1 MLGRVA
7 VAISILLL
15 FPAAAFPQ
23 CNLSQVASIP
33 FRASYLDIAID
44 GSDLW
49 AATSYGLSLYDRSV
63 DPPAFVASLPL
74 PGITRVVRATNGL
87 AYSGSGTTLYVVRK
101 NGRALQLVRGI
112 DAGATIN
119 DLLLTTL
126 DLYVATANGLTQL
139 DLLDPTTPSKTPAA
153 LTTSRANVQSLTL
166 NGSTLFAA
174 DGDSS
179 IEAFN
184 ISIPSIP
191 NGVGAI
197 ASLPGSIAVNAT
209 GGRLYVS
216 DGQQTDI
223 FVNIDGGGGTAVKAA
238 SDSFGAVSI
247 APITSTAIFA
257 AGADRQ
263 VRAFDLS
270 SAAAPIELSRAQ
282 LQPSGGNV
290 NRIGRIA
297 ATPNRL
303 YVAGGD
309 LGLLTYDTTSFQ
321 PSFPVHSYATG
332 TTTSVVSLGTAVY
345 VSRTSGGI
353 TEFGQSTS
361 GALTQ
366 LRSWDNGIDIVRD
379 GGNGFLL
386 TTSGAIASLWAL
398 SSATPTLV
406 SSLTLRAPIA
416 SAVLA
421 GTTGYFVL
429 SETSGNTLWSADL
442 APVKPAAQQIVLTG
456 TSPSFIARAGSALAL
471 AELRADGTTSISY
484 YGSGDFT
491 KTPVTASVTGLATGG
506 VALSGSLAAV
516 STFSG
521 VRVVDFA
528 GGTTTLLPQ
537 SSGAIARSLAFAGT
551 TLVESTDTSLL
562 IWNTQTRIL
571 TKQFALPAA
580 PVAVHVG
587 SDNAVADV
595 ATEEGITTAL
605 LGGTTRMP
613 SLLYTANGNSYYK
626 KLVAGSQRLYFFDG
640 RNVDVFTNI
649 MQSTGSIRTPLI
661 IDVAASDSGAFTIH
675 NNLNV
680 MAYGREG
687 NTIATAA
694 ISEGSDAQAQSIA
707 TAGGAAWASIFV
719 HCQSSGCEGKTI
731 VFDPKSA
738 FAQTSTMTG
747 TVRDLVTSGT
757 RAYVLTELPNEVRM
771 VDISDPAH
779 PAVLVTRA
787 SEGTQAPRAIAFS
800 SGTVYV
806 LGEKLYSY
814 SSTDLST
821 INAQLSSYVTDPAS
835 GVTYI
840 DQHLRGD
847 GTCIAL
853 TGRQFSPQFLN
864 SNPAILAPV
873 PAVAAPAAGRFIAT
887 QPGTFYFLTDYSLE
901 IWSTKPLALPPRHHA
916 TR

>member
-33 FRASYLDIAID
+33 FRASYLDLAVD
-44 GSDLW
+44 GNDLW

-63 DPPAFVASLPL
+63 DPPALVASLPL
-74 PGITRVVRATNGL
+74 PGITHVVRATNGR
-87 AYSGSGTTLYVVRK
+87 AYAGSGTTLYVVNK
-101 NGRALQLVRGI
+101 NGRSLQLVRGI

-126 DLYVATANGLTQL
+126 DLYVATANGLSQW

-153 LTTSRANVQSLTL
+153 LVTSRANVQSLAL

-191 NGVGAI
+191 NGLGTI
-197 ASLPGSIAVNAT
+197 ASLAGSIAVNAT

-247 APITSTAIFA
+247 TPITSTAIFA

-270 SAAAPIELSRAQ
+270 SAAAPVELSRAQ

-297 ATPNRL
+297 ALSNRL

-321 PSFPVHSYATG
+321 PSFPVRSYATG
-332 TTTSVVSLGTAVY
+332 AATSVVSLGTAAY
-345 VSRTSGGI
+345 VSRASGGI
-353 TEFGQSTS
+353 TEFGQSANGT
-361 GALTQ
+361 LTQ

-379 GGNGFLL
+379 GGNAFLL
-386 TTSGAIASLWAL
+386 TTSGAIASFWAL

-406 SSLTLRAPIA
+406 STLTLRAPIA

-429 SETSGNTLWSADL
+429 SEATGNTLWSSDL
-442 APVKPAAQQIVLTG
+442 APVTPAALQITLTG
-456 TSPSFIARAGSALAL
+456 VNPSFIARSGSALAL

-484 YGSGDFT
+484 FASADFT
-491 KTPVTASVTGLATGG
+491 KTPLTMTVNGLATGG
-506 VALSGSLAAV
+506 IALSGSMAAA

-521 VRVVDFA
+521 VSVLDFA

-551 TLVESTDTSLL
+551 TLVEATDTSLL
-562 IWNTQTRIL
+562 IWNTQTRTL
-571 TKQFALPAA
+571 TKQFALPAV
-580 PVAVHVG
+580 PVTVHVG
-587 SDNAVADV
+587 PDNAVADL
-595 ATEEGITTAL
+595 ATEDGITTAQL
-605 LGGTTRMP
+605 AGTTRMP
-613 SLLYTANGNSYYK
+613 SLLYAANGNSYYK

-640 RNVDVFTNI
+640 RNVDVFTNT

-661 IDVAASDSGAFTIH
+661 VDVAASDSGAFTIH

-680 MAYGREG
+680 MSYGREG

-738 FAQTSTMTG
+738 FAQTATMTG
-747 TVRDLVTSGT
+747 AVRDLVTSGT
-757 RAYVLTELPNEVRM
+757 RAYVLTELPNEVRV

-779 PAVLVTRA
+779 PAVLVTHL
-787 SEGTQAPRAIAFS
+787 SEGSQAPRAIAFAN
-800 SGTVYV
+800 GTVYV

-821 INAQLSSYVTDPAS
+821 INAQLTSYVTDPAS

-847 GTCIAL
+847 GTCVAI
-853 TGRQFSPQFLN
+853 TGRQFSPQFLTGT
-864 SNPAILAPV
+864 PAITA
-873 PAVAAPAAGRFIAT
+873 PAVGRFVAT

-901 IWSTKPLALPPRHHA
+901 IWSAKPLPLPPRHHA

>member
-7 VAISILLL
+7 VAISLLL
-15 FPAAAFPQ
+15 LPATAFPQ

-44 GSDLW
+44 GNDLW

-63 DPPAFVASLPL
+63 DPPVLVASIPL
-74 PGITRVVRATNGL
+74 PGVTRVVRV
-87 AYSGSGTTLYVVRK
+87 S
-101 NGRALQLVRGI
+101 NGRAYVGSGATLYIVGKNGKSLQVVRGI
-112 DAGATIN
+112 DAGGTNN

-126 DLYVATANGLTQL
+126 DLYIAASNGLTQW
-139 DLLDPTTPSKTPAA
+139 DLLDPTNPSKTPAIF
-153 LTTSRANVQSLTL
+153 TTSRANVVSLTL
-166 NGSTLFAA
+166 SGSTLFAA

-179 IEAFN
+179 IESFN
-184 ISIPSIP
+184 ISVPSIP
-191 NGVGAI
+191 NGLGAI
-197 ASLPGSIAVNAT
+197 SSLPGSIAVNAAS
-209 GGRLYVS
+209 GRLYVS

-257 AGADRQ
+257 GGADRQ

-270 SAAAPIELSRAQ
+270 SAAAPVELSRVQ

-290 NRIGRIA
+290 NRISRLA
-297 ATPNRL
+297 AAPNRL

-321 PSFPVHSYATG
+321 PSFPVRSYATG
-332 TTTSVVSLGTAVY
+332 ATTSVVSLGAMVY
-345 VSRTSGGI
+345 VSRASTGI
-353 TEFGQSTS
+353 IEFSQSSTT

-366 LRSWDNGIDIVRD
+366 LRSWDSSSDIVRD

-398 SSATPTLV
+398 SPSTPARV
-406 SSLTLRAPIA
+406 SSITLRAPVV
-416 SAVLA
+416 SAALI

-429 SETSGNTLWSADL
+429 SETTGNTLWSADL
-442 APVKPAAQQIVLTG
+442 APVSPIAQQIVLTG
-456 TSPSFIARAGSALAL
+456 SHPSFIARSGSALAL
-471 AELRADGTTSISY
+471 AELRNDGTTALSY
-484 YGSGDFT
+484 YASANFT
-491 KTPVTASVTGLATGG
+491 TTPLTASVTGLSTGG
-506 VALSGSLAAV
+506 IALSGSTAAT
-516 STFSG
+516 STFAG
-521 VRVVDFA
+521 VSIVNFA
-528 GGTTTLLPQ
+528 AGTTTVLPQ
-537 SSGAIARSLAFAGT
+537 SGGAARSLAFAGT

-562 IWNTQTRIL
+562 IWNTQSKTL
-571 TKQFALPAA
+571 TKQLALPAA

-587 SDNAVADV
+587 PDNAVADV
-595 ATEEGITTAL
+595 ATEEGVTAAL
-605 LGGTTRMP
+605 IGGTTRMP
-613 SLLYTANGNSYYK
+613 SLLFTSNGNGYYK

-640 RNVDVFTNI
+640 RNVDVFTNT
-649 MQSTGSIRTPLI
+649 MQSVGGIRTPLI
-661 IDVAASDSGAFTIH
+661 ADVAASDSGAFTIH
-675 NNLNV
+675 NNLSV
-680 MAYGREG
+680 TSYGREG
-687 NTIATAA
+687 NTIATST
-694 ISEGSDAQAQSIA
+694 INEGSDALAQSIT
-707 TAGGAAWASIFV
+707 TAGGAAWASVFI

-747 TVRDLVTSGT
+747 SVRDLVTSGT
-757 RAYVLTELPNEVRM
+757 RAYVLTELPNEVRI

-779 PAVLVTRA
+779 PSVLVTRA
-787 SEGTQAPRAIAFS
+787 SEGAQAPRAIAFAN
-800 SGTVYV
+800 GTVYV

-814 SSTDLST
+814 SSSDLSKSGE
-821 INAQLSSYVTDPAS
+821 QLASYVTDPAS

-847 GTCIAL
+847 AGCVAI

-864 SNPAILAPV
+864 GSPAIASPV
-873 PAVAAPAAGRFIAT
+873 PAIASPAAGRFVAT

-916 TR
+916 SR